1 MASDAFLGEIRLFS
15 FRNTAVPDDWM
26 VCDGSLLPIA
36 AYSALFALIGSQ
48 FGGNGVSNFALP
60 DLRGRSPVGTGQGQ
74 QLTPIALGEH
84 AGTEQ
89 VTLSTSN
96 LPTHTHPAAFSPAS
110 SLQQSCY
117 SGNGG
122 LTSPANAVP
131 STVSESSIGVMNS
144 YAPPSAANAK
154 MAPIPL
160 AGVQID
166 VGPAGAGQPVDMR
179 NPYLGLTF
187 CICVNG
193 IYPSAS

>member
-15 FRNTAVPDDWM
+15 FANARIPEDWM
-26 VCDGSLLPIA
+26 ICDGSLLPVV
-36 AYSALFALIGSQ
+36 AYEALFSLIGPQ
-48 FGGNGVSNFALP
+48 FGGDGLTNFALP
-60 DLRGRSPVGTGQGQ
+60 DLRGRSPIGTGQGQ
-74 QLTPIALGEH
+74 QLKPIALAEH
-84 AGTEQ
+84 GGTEEVSLLQ
-89 VTLSTSN
+89 SN
-96 LPTHTHPAAFSPAS
+96 LPTHTHSAAFSPAS

-131 STVSESSIGVMNS
+131 STVSESSIGLMNG
-144 YAPPSAANAK
+144 YASPNAANAK

-160 AGVQID
+160 AGVQIE
-166 VGPAGAGQPVDMR
+166 VGPAGGGQSFDMR

-193 IYPSAS
+193 IWPTSP